1 MSSAALFPPVTA
13 GSDAVSPD
21 HAAANLL
28 PASPIA
34 PRVLAIA
41 GSDPSGGAGIQ
52 ADIKTISAHGGYA
65 MAAIT
70 ALTAQNTRGV
80 QAIHVPPGQFL
91 TEQLDALYSDIT
103 IDAVKI
109 GMLGTSDLI
118 AVVHGWLQRTR
129 PPAVV
134 LDPVMAATSGDSL
147 LEPEARQGIL
157 QLLEHVH
164 LVTPNLPELAALLAE
179 PVATTW
185 EEALEQGRT
194 LACAHQVLVL
204 VKGGHLPGEH
214 CPDALVDAHGTVR
227 EFSAPRINTPNTHGT
242 GCALSSAVAALQ
254 ARGGDWGDSIHQ
266 AKEWLEGALKSSTQL
281 QVGGG
286 AGPVN
291 HFHELWKSAPSA
303 QGSAETAAPDNR
315 FSGRLWE
322 HCKPQ
327 RDAIFQL
334 DFVRELSAGTL
345 APERFA
351 YYLAQDALYLGAYAR
366 VLSRASALAPTL
378 AEQRFWARSAQQCL
392 QEELAL
398 HEGWSASPGAEAEA
412 EAEAEPTALKEAAA
426 QAGPTT
432 RGYVEHLQSTA
443 FTGGYGEVVAAVLP
457 CFWIYAEVGR
467 VLQAELKAERPSP
480 PCRHPYAAWLDSYA
494 APGFA
499 QATREAV
506 AIMDA
511 AAHRGSAT
519 ERERMAGAFSRS
531 VQLELEFFAAPHAH
545 VSGVEPGI
553 GD

>member
-1 MSSAALFPPVTA
+1 MNEAALFPPA
-13 GSDAVSPD
+13 PAMPG
-21 HAAANLL
+21 
-28 PASPIA
+28 PASTPA
-34 PRVLAIA
+34 HSGAQAAFPRPPRVLAIA

-80 QAIHVPPGQFL
+80 QAIHVPPPGFL
-91 TEQLDALYSDIT
+91 AAQLDALSADIA

-109 GMLGTSDLI
+109 GMLGTAGLI
-118 AVVHGWLQRTR
+118 AVVGGWLQRTR
-129 PPAVV
+129 PPVVV
-134 LDPVMAATSGDSL
+134 LDPVMVSTSGDSL
-147 LEPEARQGIL
+147 LEEGARQGIL
-157 QLLEHVH
+157 ELLEHVH

-185 EEALEQGRT
+185 EAALAQGSR
-194 LACAHQVLVL
+194 LACAHRVLVL
-204 VKGGHLPGEH
+204 VKGGHLPGEL

-227 EFSAPRINTPNTHGT
+227 EFAAPRINTPNTHGT
-242 GCALSSAVAALQ
+242 GCALSSAVAVLQAVAALQ
-254 ARGGDWGDSIHQ
+254 AGAGDWGGSIHH
-266 AKEWLEGALKSSTQL
+266 AKEWLGGALEASAHL

-291 HFHELWKSAPSA
+291 HFHGLWISTPPLP
-303 QGSAETAAPDNR
+303 GSPGVAAPANG
-315 FSGRLWE
+315 FSAGLWAG
-322 HCKPQ
+322 CKEQ
-327 RDAIFQL
+327 RDAIFEL
-334 DFVRELSAGTL
+334 DFVRELGRGTL

-366 VLSRASALAPTL
+366 VLSRASELAPTL
-378 AEQRFWARSAQQCL
+378 AEQRFWAHSAQVCL
-392 QEELAL
+392 QEELSL
-398 HEGWSASPGAEAEA
+398 HEGWPGSGPGEAAEIGAAEV
-412 EAEAEPTALKEAAA
+412 EAA
-426 QAGPTT
+426 QAGPAT

-443 FTGGYGEVVAAVLP
+443 FTGSYGEVVAAVLP

-467 VLQAELKAERPSP
+467 VLHAGQTPHSGA
-480 PCRHPYAAWLDSYA
+480 HPYAAWLESYA

-511 AAHRGSAT
+511 AAHRGSAW
-519 ERERMAGAFSRS
+519 ERRCMAEAFNRS

-545 VSGVEPGI
+545 ASGVGRGI